1 MDVEQRASFHAAL
14 GDPARLTIVDSL
26 FLTDLSPGDLA
37 RRLGLPSN
45 LLAHHLRVLESA
57 GIIERRRSEG
67 DGRRSYVRLRSEH
80 PILRALDLAAP
91 FDGADVAAAGGWRSS
106 APTTQPGHS
115 WRPRRGE
122 RSVTCR

>member
-57 GIIERRRSEG
+57 GIVERRRSEG

-80 PILRALDLAAP
+80 PMLRALDLAAP
-91 FDGADVAAAGGWRSS
+91 FDEPIVAPPGGGVRLHPQLSPVTAGRLGMASD
-106 APTTQPGHS
+106 Q
-115 WRPRRGE
+115 
-122 RSVTCR
+122 